1 MTGLLL
7 PLTFAGTVALFLW
20 GIHMVQTGVQRAFA
34 ANLRVALRHTLSN
47 RFKALLAGI
56 GVTAALQSSTATG
69 LMATSFAAQGLI
81 ALVPA
86 LAIMLGAN
94 IGTTLIVQVLS
105 FDLWLVA
112 PALIL
117 VGFIMF
123 RSVSKPVVH
132 DLGRV
137 MIGLGLMLIAL
148 HQLLELVEPL
158 EQMPEARLW
167 LAQVSASPVVDIV
180 IGALLAWVTHSSVAV
195 VVLAMSVAGQGIID
209 PAAALAIVLGANL
222 GTAINPMLE
231 GAGADNPVARRLPL
245 GNLLNRGVGVLL
257 GLVLI
262 QPSLTL
268 LSLLD
273 PNPTRL
279 VTNYHMAFNLV
290 MAALFLPILTPYAR
304 LLERLLP
311 KKLDPADPA
320 TPKYLDRAARET
332 PIVALGG
339 AAREAL
345 RLADLLRDMLYG
357 VRAAMLKGN
366 RTTILA
372 TRRLDDVID
381 ELDTAIHSYLIGL
394 DPETLSEADRRRFN
408 EILTFCANMEQAG
421 DVIDRT
427 LLPHCQ
433 KRVNRGLAFPDEA
446 EDDLLAMVD
455 RLVTNIGLAASLFMT
470 EDPRIARRLADEKL
484 AFRNAVEEATLTH
497 FMQLKAASNG
507 ATPEASALHL
517 DLMRDMK
524 VINSH
529 IVAAIAY
536 PVLERIGELLPS
548 RMATSS
554 ATSAE

>member
-1 MTGLLL
+1 VTGLLL